1 MICFGEDMKDRL
13 IEIEFM
19 TDKDKMI
26 FETRKVNIAVALNN
40 IFEQL
45 NLLIG
50 KKIGNRAKNPISF
63 LMLIFFDIEL
73 KFHWSYRVVNENCRR
88 ARQYC

>member
-1 MICFGEDMKDRL
+1 MKDRL

-19 TDKDKMI
+19 TDRDKYI
-26 FETRKVNIAVALNN
+26 FETRKVNIVVALNN

-50 KKIGNRAKNPISF
+50 NRAKNPLSF
-63 LMLIFFDIEL
+63 LALTLFSVEL
-73 KFHWSYRVVNENCRR
+73 DFHWSFATVNENCRR
-88 ARQYC
+88 AR